1 MRLSEILGPTK
12 VLLPLEAADKWQA
25 ISQLVGHLAE
35 GGYLTPAEERGY
47 LEAVLERE
55 RSMSTGMEQGIAI
68 PHAAVDGLDQVLGCL
83 GVVSRPEG
91 LHFDCLDQ
99 KPAHLV
105 VLLLIPRAQKL
116 VHIRTLGEIAR
127 LLSRRELRESLLSAP
142 DPASV
147 QALLVAAEEA

>member
-1 MRLSEILGPTK
+1 
-12 VLLPLEAADKWQA
+12 
-25 ISQLVGHLAE
+25 
-35 GGYLTPAEERGY
+35 
-47 LEAVLERE
+47 
-55 RSMSTGMEQGIAI
+55 
-68 PHAAVDGLDQVLGCL
+68 
-83 GVVSRPEG
+83 VVSRPEG

-127 LLSRRELRESLLSAP
+127 LLSRRELRERLLAAP

-147 QALLVAAEEA
+147 QALLVAAEEE